1 MPIVFTVCTTAQLL
15 YARALQASVPAGF
28 EFRIGLIDG
37 QIIDNEVVGI
47 AELKIKQWPKMGTDY
62 DEAALAA
69 VCKPF
74 FADYFLKQTNA
85 QQIIYFD
92 PTVLVFGNLQLIL
105 DELQTVDILLTP
117 RLTHTFGKSDYGDE
131 KFYLNT
137 GLIDAGFWAINRT
150 KNTDKFL
157 DWWQKRL
164 ITSAHLDLCHAQN
177 HDQLWLMYAPVFFD
191 NVQIIK
197 NLGWNVALHNLNERT
212 LTVRDGKWIVN
223 QGENLLFFNFREL
236 VANTKT
242 VQTIAT
248 KSGAIPLLA
257 NYQNQ
262 VGSLPYIFS
271 IHQKLRPTVPKWRLW
286 LQKRLLSIIHRIE
299 SYPLYH

>member
-1 MPIVFTVCTTAQLL
+1 MPVIFTVCTTAQLL

-37 QIIDNEVVGI
+37 PGIDNEVVGI
-47 AELKIKQWPKMGTDY
+47 AELKVKQWPKIGADY
-62 DEAALAA
+62 DEVALAA
-69 VCKPF
+69 VYKPF
-74 FADYFLKQTNA
+74 FAHYFLKETNA

-92 PTVLVFGNLQLIL
+92 PTVLVFGNLQPIL
-105 DELQTVDILLTP
+105 DKLQTADILLTP
-117 RLTHTFGKSDYGDE
+117 RLTRMFGKSDYGDE

-137 GLIDAGFWAINRT
+137 GLIDAGFWALNRT

-177 HDQLWLMYAPVFFD
+177 HDQLWLMYAPIFFD
-191 NVQIIK
+191 KVQIIK

-212 LTVRDGKWIVN
+212 LTVRKDKWTVN
-223 QGENLLFFNFREL
+223 QGEELLFFNFREL
-236 VANTKT
+236 VAHTKR
-242 VQTIAT
+242 VQAIIS
-248 KSGAIPLLA
+248 KSGATALL
-257 NYQNQ
+257 NLYRKQ
-262 VGSLPYIFS
+262 VGSRPAIFS

-286 LQKRLLSIIHRIE
+286 LQKRLLSIIHHIE